1 MGRKR
6 QGRVLDVYVGSSK
19 VGRFSRKPS
28 GATSFRYDPDWL
40 SSERAFPI
48 SLSMPLSDRVWSGE
62 SASSYFDGLLP
73 DDRTVRERIAAREHA
88 DSAGIF
94 DLLSVIGRDCVGALR
109 FVPEGLDPGDP
120 KKMEYRSVTD
130 DEIAARIASLG
141 TTPLGVHVDEDD
153 FRISIAGVQEKTAFL
168 RVDNQWQLP
177 LGPTPTSHIFKPAMK
192 AGPAG
197 ADFSDTPWNE
207 WLCLVLCRALGLEVA
222 NAEVL
227 LFDGKPVIVVE
238 RFDRTWR
245 DGVLYRLPQ
254 EDICQAL
261 GVPPVRK
268 YQNDGGPGII
278 DVLEFL
284 NGAVA
289 PHEDR
294 LVFMKAQIVFWL
306 LAAIDGHAKN
316 FSIFHSPGG
325 YRLTPLYDVMSAAP
339 YQEFPVQK
347 IKLAMAIGDKGYYRL
362 NQIQLR
368 HFYQTGQK
376 AGLREQDMDNIFFD
390 VVARMNDAIVE
401 AAALAADA
409 GMPELSSG
417 PILDGVNKRAGM
429 IASSKR
435 NG

>member
-1 MGRKR
+1 VGRKR
-6 QGRVLDVYVGSSK
+6 QGRALDVYVGSSK
-19 VGRFSRKPS
+19 VGQYARAPS

-48 SLSMPLSDRVWSGE
+48 SLSMPLSDRIWSGE
-62 SASSYFDGLLP
+62 GATSYFDGLLP
-73 DDRTVRERIAAREHA
+73 DDHTVREKIASREQA
-88 DSAGIF
+88 KSAGIF
-94 DLLSVIGRDCVGALR
+94 DLLAVIGRDCVGALR

-120 KKMEYRSVTD
+120 AKMEYRPVSD
-130 DEIAARIASLG
+130 DEIAARLASLA
-141 TTPLGVHVDEDD
+141 TNPLGLHVDEDD

-168 RVDNQWQLP
+168 QIDNQWQLP
-177 LGPTPTSHIFKPAMK
+177 LGPTPTSHIFKPAVK
-192 AGPAG
+192 EGPAG

-207 WLCLVLCRALGLEVA
+207 WFCLVLCRALGLESA

-227 LFDGKPVIVVE
+227 IFDDKPVIVID
-238 RFDRTWR
+238 RFDRVWQ

-268 YQNDGGPGII
+268 YQSDGGPGIV

-289 PHEDR
+289 PYEDR
-294 LVFMKAQIVFWL
+294 MAFMKAQIVFWL

-316 FSIFHSPGG
+316 FSIFLSPGG

-339 YQEFPVQK
+339 WPEFPDQK
-347 IKLAMAIGDKGYYRL
+347 IKLAMALGNKNYYRL
-362 NQIQLR
+362 KQIQLR

-376 AGLREQDMDNIFFD
+376 AGLREQDMDSIFSGLAVQMD
-390 VVARMNDAIVE
+390 DAIAE
-401 AAALAADA
+401 AAALAADT
-409 GMPELSSG
+409 GMPESTSE
-417 PILDGVNKRAGM
+417 PILAGVNKRAGM
-429 IASSKR
+429 IDARK
-435 NG
+435 